1 MREISGKYRFTTTH
15 LRNLSEVDLLSHY
28 RLSDFPNRNAIHQ
41 LRVQSMGIDQA
52 IFSLGGAMATD
63 HQIEVLQQDNSLTVC
78 CSCAANMPFLCYHE
92 ALALI
97 ALITQ
102 KNYRSFFDVDSR
114 RAILMPYANRYGLDK
129 EKLLDEY
136 FTLLYDKGILLVVP
150 KQDNILAVDTYA
162 ADKELSAIVQTKK
175 PRAAWQLAD
184 KKRILLLSKHRFYQQ
199 LRVELLDVD
208 STQTGKPKP
217 PFVFVDPKPLLW
229 KTTDVAKAKLYAALS
244 VFQQNYAEEVDE
256 TTLDALHVLC
266 EQAREFP
273 IYYHNLGIS
282 EKISSKSIRPI
293 NMALLDASVE
303 ISVSKRQPFYE
314 IKAALIWND
323 ERIPLKNMQ
332 LQHQYFFCRQDHFL
346 LVRDLATLKLFEYFR
361 KSPEILLVHAS
372 KYDEFVRHTLQPLEH
387 MLHINYAYAREATM
401 EEEMMFNNDKEH
413 IIYFSQENSYV
424 NITPVMR
431 YGTVEVSLS
440 SKKKIRSSDENG
452 NVYELERA
460 WDTEDR
466 FRQLVV
472 RQHPEFAAQQQET
485 NYFYL
490 HHQHFLADDWFL
502 HACEAWRNEGI
513 TLLGF
518 QEMGLTKLSPHKAKI
533 AIHIVSGTDWFN
545 VKLSASFG
553 DQKVSI
559 KQLHRAI
566 RHKSKYIT
574 LDDGSMGMLPEEWI
588 AKIARYFQFGILE
601 ADLLKI
607 PKIGLK
613 AVEELFEDELLPR
626 EIREEVDDL
635 EKRLSNIKKRG
646 TIKVPS
652 TLKSQLRPYQ
662 LDGLRWLNQLDDL
675 NLGGCLA
682 DDMGLGKTIQ
692 LIAHLLLQ
700 QEKGQHGINLIVAPT
715 SLLFNWQQEFEKFA
729 PSLRVIAIHGASREQ
744 HYDNLR
750 AYDVALISYGI
761 LLSDISKLK
770 KQTFNT
776 VVLDE
781 SQAIKNPSSERYKAA
796 RLLTARIRFALTGTP
811 IENSTF
817 DLYGQLSFACPGLL
831 GSRQFFKDT
840 YATPIDRFQDR
851 KRAKALQQR
860 IAPFIL
866 RRTKK
871 QVAKELPGKTEM
883 IIYCEM
889 GAHQRAIYDS
899 YEAELRD
906 YLNGTSDDELQKSSM
921 HVLAGLTRLRQLC
934 NAPFL
939 LKEGYDAHIS
949 AKIDALV
956 ERVLD
961 IHADHKILIFSQFV
975 EMLDLIKDALNKAQ
989 VPSSYL
995 TGKTKDRAKVVND
1008 FQTNKEQRVFLI
1020 SLKAGG
1026 VGLNLTAADYV
1037 FLVDPWWNPA
1047 VENQAID
1054 RIYRIGQ
1061 EKQVFAIRLICPN
1074 TVEEKIQRLQDKKRD
1089 LAGDMVKSDIDL
1101 TRKFSKQDWLDLLQ

>member
-28 RLSDFPNRNAIHQ
+28 RLAEVPSRSAIHQ

-63 HQIEVLQQDNSLTVC
+63 HQIQVLQQEDSLTVC
-78 CSCAANMPFLCYHE
+78 CSCAADVPFLCYHE
-92 ALALI
+92 MLALI

-114 RAILMPYANRYGLDK
+114 RSIFLPYASRYGLDK
-129 EKLLDEY
+129 EEMLDDY
-136 FTLLYDKGILLVVP
+136 FTLLYDKGTLLVEP
-150 KQDNILAVDTYA
+150 KHENILAVDAHA

-175 PRAAWQLAD
+175 SRAAWQPPE

-199 LRVELLDVD
+199 LRMELLDVD
-208 STQTGKPKP
+208 STQNGKPKP

-229 KTTDVAKAKLYAALS
+229 KTKDIAEAKLYAALS
-244 VFQQNYAEEVDE
+244 SFQQNYTEEADE

-266 EQAREFP
+266 EHARDFP
-273 IYYHNLGIS
+273 VYYHDQRIS
-282 EKISSKSIRPI
+282 EKISSKSMRPI
-293 NMALLDASVE
+293 NLALLDASIE
-303 ISVSKRQPFYE
+303 ISVFKRQPFYE
-314 IKAALIWND
+314 IKAALLWND
-323 ERIPLKNMQ
+323 ERIPLKNLQ

-346 LVRDLATLKLFEYFR
+346 LIRDLATLKLLEYFR

-387 MLHINYAYAREATM
+387 MVHINYAFARAANS
-401 EEEMMFNNDKEH
+401 EEKVVFNNDQEH
-413 IIYFSQENSYV
+413 IIYFSQENSYI

-431 YGTVEVSLS
+431 YGTVEVALS

-452 NVYELERA
+452 NVYEVERA
-460 WDTEDR
+460 WDIEDR

-472 RQHPEFAAQQQET
+472 RQHPEFAGQQQEM

-490 HHQHFLADDWFL
+490 HHQHFLADNWFL
-502 HACEAWRNEGI
+502 HAFEAWRNEGI

-518 QEMGLTKLSPHKAKI
+518 QEMGITKLSPHKAKI

-545 VKLSASFG
+545 VKLNTSFG
-553 DQKVSI
+553 DQQVSI
-559 KQLHRAI
+559 KQLHRAL
-566 RHKSKYIT
+566 RHKSKYIP
-574 LDDGSMGMLPEEWI
+574 LDDGSIGMLPDEWM

-601 ADLLKI
+601 ADLLKV
-607 PKIGLK
+607 PKIGLT

-626 EIREEVDDL
+626 EIREEVDEL
-635 EKRLSNIKKRG
+635 EKRLSNIKKRN
-646 TIKVPS
+646 TVKVPS
-652 TLKSQLRPYQ
+652 MLKAQLRPYQ

-729 PSLRVIAIHGASREQ
+729 PSLKVICIQGASREQ
-744 HYDNLR
+744 HYDSLK
-750 AYDVALISYGI
+750 AYDVALISYGL
-761 LLSDISKLK
+761 LLSDINKLK
-770 KQTFNT
+770 KQPFNT
-776 VVLDE
+776 LVLDE

-831 GSRQFFKDT
+831 GNRQFFKDT
-840 YATPIDRFQDR
+840 YATPIDRFEDG
-851 KRAKALQQR
+851 KRAKDLQQR

-871 QVAKELPGKTEM
+871 QVVKELPEKTEM
-883 IIYCEM
+883 IIYCDM
-889 GAHQRAIYDS
+889 GAQQRAIYDS

-906 YLNGTSDDELQKSSM
+906 YLQGTSDDELQKSSM
-921 HVLAGLTRLRQLC
+921 HVLAGLTRLRQIC

-949 AKIDALV
+949 AKLDALV
-956 ERVLD
+956 ERVQD
-961 IHADHKILIFSQFV
+961 ISGDHKILIFSQFV
-975 EMLDLIKDALNKAQ
+975 EMLDLIKAALDDAQ
-989 VPSSYL
+989 IPSSYL
-995 TGKTKDRAKVVND
+995 TGKTKDRAKVVSE
-1008 FQTNKEQRVFLI
+1008 FQTDDEKRVFLI

-1054 RIYRIGQ
+1054 RLYRIGQ

-1089 LAGDMVKSDIDL
+1089 LAGDMIKSDIDL